1 MDTFVSHNAETV
13 YLRLAGTPL
22 GDPIEVG
29 ALGQALTVHPA
40 PAGAPAGV
48 SLGSVKACF
57 GHTEGAAGLT
67 GLLAALQPLALRARP
82 AIMHLR
88 SLNPY
93 VSAALGEWGVRH
105 ARTAALPRQAAPW
118 VASDPAGL
126 VPGASP
132 EALSGASAFGM
143 SGVNAHALLAAAPA
157 AAAARLGARH
167 CGLAWRRAR
176 FWPCPIV
183 HAGLAAAA
191 AAAAAAI
198 VFRMDLTAPA
208 LGFLRDH
215 CVSRQPVLPAAALLE
230 AAAAAAQ
237 ALLGG
242 ATAWTPLLLHACVGP
257 ARPLPAGGGSGV
269 GAGTD
274 GDALSCTIARA
285 GGAVA
290 LASGVTSHLTA
301 ALHGSFADRQPEGGP
316 HSESPDPARWPLRG
330 LGALRAL
337 VARQLGG
344 PGAGRPAGSCTGSV
358 RLPTRLAPGQF
369 LFHPAAL
376 TAAAALCAAG
386 RARGPGQSL
395 VGTLAACAAF
405 QIRPG
410 LPEALP
416 ARAHAAAT
424 ARPAGAAAAYADVL
438 CAAARL
444 TGVRMQAPVG
454 QAARLVDGAPAYQLL
469 WQALA
474 PAFQAPG
481 TPPGP
486 VAAPSPA
493 RWLVLS
499 AAPWPAERLC
509 GDAPAWLSVR
519 NLVFRPGPGEDGP
532 AAAAEAGHGRAE
544 VGEQSASGPWGGW
557 GAGGVVHVHGHGQL
571 EAAITR
577 ADADHIFCAHAPG
590 DAGAGAPSAAHP
602 PCLPGM
608 TMDLCDKAVNPGGC
622 KCPTCKRCHNS
633 CAQLNG
639 RRRWALACLLSSR
652 VSTALIPHL
661 SGTRCPTAQTG
672 PCAGAAEGDA
682 LLWAFRAV
690 LRAAPRAR
698 LSLVTHGLHSVG
710 PYAGCAPPAAH
721 AALGALRLGLQA
733 SSAPG
738 RPCTVA

>member
-274 GDALSCTIARA
+274 GDALSCSIARA

-590 DAGAGAPSAAHP
+590 DAGAGAPGQRTPH
-602 PCLPGM
+602 
-608 TMDLCDKAVNPGGC
+608 
-622 KCPTCKRCHNS
+622 
-633 CAQLNG
+633 
-639 RRRWALACLLSSR
+639 ACL
-652 VSTALIPHL
+652 A
-661 SGTRCPTAQTG
+661 
-672 PCAGAAEGDA
+672 
-682 LLWAFRAV
+682 
-690 LRAAPRAR
+690 
-698 LSLVTHGLHSVG
+698 
-710 PYAGCAPPAAH
+710 
-721 AALGALRLGLQA
+721 
-733 SSAPG
+733 
-738 RPCTVA
+738 

>member
-1 MDTFVSHNAETV
+1 MSVFLSQPADMG
-13 YLRLAGTPL
+13 YLRRAGTPL

-29 ALGQALTVHPA
+29 ALGQALAAHPA

-48 SLGSVKACF
+48 PLGSIKACF

-67 GLLAALQPLALRARP
+67 GLLAALQPLARRARP

-88 SLNPY
+88 GLNPY
-93 VSAALGEWGVRH
+93 VLAALGEWGTRH
-105 ARTAALPRQAAPW
+105 ARAAALPRQAAPW
-118 VASDPAGL
+118 VTQGADPAGL
-126 VPGASP
+126 APGASP

-157 AAAARLGARH
+157 GAAARAGARCH
-167 CGLAWRRAR
+167 GPAWRRAR
-176 FWPCPIV
+176 FWPGPLA

-191 AAAAAAI
+191 AAAAAAV
-198 VFRMDLTAPA
+198 VFRMDLAAPA

-215 CVSRQPVLPAAALLE
+215 CMAGRPVMPAAALLE

-242 ATAWTPLLLHACVGP
+242 AAAWTPLLLHACVGA
-257 ARPLPAGGGSGV
+257 ARPLPAGSGSGA
-269 GAGTD
+269 GAGAN

-290 LASGVTSHLTA
+290 LASGAASHLTA
-301 ALHGSFADRQPEGGP
+301 ALHGGFADRQPDHGP
-316 HSESPDPARWPLRG
+316 QPESPDPARPPPRG

-337 VARQLGG
+337 AARQLGG
-344 PGAGRPAGSCTGSV
+344 PGAGRPAGGCTGSV

-376 TAAAALCAAG
+376 TAAGALCAAG
-386 RARGPGQSL
+386 RACSPGQTL

-416 ARAHAAAT
+416 ARAHAAAS
-424 ARPAGAAAAYADVL
+424 ARPAGAAAAHADML

-444 TGVRMQAPVG
+444 MGVRMQAPVG
-454 QAARLVDGAPAYQLL
+454 QAARLAEGAPAYHLL

-474 PAFQAPG
+474 PPPRVSE

-486 VAAPSPA
+486 VAAPAPA
-493 RWLVLS
+493 RWLVVS

-519 NLVFRPGPGEDGP
+519 NLVFQPGAGEDG
-532 AAAAEAGHGRAE
+532 AAAAAWDGRARA
-544 VGEQSASGPWGGW
+544 GEQRASGPWDGW
-557 GAGGVVHVHGHGQL
+557 GPGSVVHVHGHAQL
-571 EAAITR
+571 EAALTR

-590 DAGAGAPSAAHP
+590 NAGAGATPAARP
-602 PCLPGM
+602 
-608 TMDLCDKAVNPGGC
+608 
-622 KCPTCKRCHNS
+622 R
-633 CAQLNG
+633 
-639 RRRWALACLLSSR
+639 ACL
-652 VSTALIPHL
+652 T
-661 SGTRCPTAQTG
+661 CQW
-672 PCAGAAEGDA
+672 
-682 LLWAFRAV
+682 LL
-690 LRAAPRAR
+690 
-698 LSLVTHGLHSVG
+698 
-710 PYAGCAPPAAH
+710 C
-721 AALGALRLGLQA
+721 
-733 SSAPG
+733 
-738 RPCTVA
+738 

>member
-67 GLLAALQPLALRARP
+67 GLLAALQPLARRARP

-88 SLNPY
+88 GLNPY
-93 VSAALGEWGVRH
+93 VAAALGEWGARH

-118 VASDPAGL
+118 AARDPAGL
-126 VPGASP
+126 APGAFP

-157 AAAARLGARH
+157 AAAARPGARRR
-167 CGLAWRRAR
+167 GPAWRRAR
-176 FWPCPIV
+176 FWPGPLA

-191 AAAAAAI
+191 AAAAAVV
-198 VFRMDLTAPA
+198 VFRMDLAAAA

-215 CVSRQPVLPAAALLE
+215 CVAGRPVLPAAALLE

-237 ALLGG
+237 ALLSG
-242 ATAWTPLLLHACVGP
+242 ATTWTPLLLHACVGP

-269 GAGTD
+269 RAGTD
-274 GDALSCTIARA
+274 GDALFCTIVRA

-301 ALHGSFADRQPEGGP
+301 ALHASLADRQPEGGTNP
-316 HSESPDPARWPLRG
+316 ESPDPARWPLRG
-330 LGALRAL
+330 LGALRAP
-337 VARQLGG
+337 VVRQLGG

-386 RARGPGQSL
+386 RACSPGQTL

-405 QIRPG
+405 QLRPG
-410 LPEALP
+410 LPEALL
-416 ARAHAAAT
+416 ARAHAAAN
-424 ARPAGAAAAYADVL
+424 ARPAGAAAAHADVL

-444 TGVRMQAPVG
+444 SGVRMQAPVG
-454 QAARLVDGAPAYQLL
+454 QAARLADGAPAYQLL

-474 PAFQAPG
+474 PPPRVSEP
-481 TPPGP
+481 PPGP
-486 VAAPSPA
+486 AAAPAPA
-493 RWLVLS
+493 LWLVLS

-519 NLVFRPGPGEDGP
+519 NLVFRPGAGEDGP
-532 AAAAEAGHGRAE
+532 AAAAEAGHGRAG

-557 GAGGVVHVHGHGQL
+557 GAGGVVHVHGYGQL

-590 DAGAGAPSAAHP
+590 DAGAGAPGQRTPH
-602 PCLPGM
+602 
-608 TMDLCDKAVNPGGC
+608 
-622 KCPTCKRCHNS
+622 
-633 CAQLNG
+633 
-639 RRRWALACLLSSR
+639 ACL
-652 VSTALIPHL
+652 A
-661 SGTRCPTAQTG
+661 
-672 PCAGAAEGDA
+672 
-682 LLWAFRAV
+682 
-690 LRAAPRAR
+690 
-698 LSLVTHGLHSVG
+698 
-710 PYAGCAPPAAH
+710 
-721 AALGALRLGLQA
+721 
-733 SSAPG
+733 
-738 RPCTVA
+738 

>member
-652 VSTALIPHL
+652 VSTALIPHW
-661 SGTRCPTAQTG
+661 SGTRCPTAQTA

-721 AALGALRLGLQA
+721 AALGALRPGLQA

>member
-57 GHTEGAAGLT
+57 GHTEGAAGLP

-274 GDALSCTIARA
+274 GDALSCSIARA